1 MVKERR
7 EGSKLIHTYAEVELK
22 NGAKGILI
30 NVPGATVMD
39 CEFNFRAGEYLVD
52 RPKWE
57 VPHLMEHV
65 LLGANKFIPKARLFQ
80 AEFEK
85 NGAGNN
91 ASTGLYHITYEAECA
106 DFEWERILDL
116 MLTAISKPLFLRDE
130 FKAEYGNVK
139 DELMARSNNH
149 FRTLSIAA
157 REAHGLLGMSD
168 RERLKQIKNV
178 KLKDIKD
185 HYEATH
191 VTRNMRFVVAG
202 DLNGR
207 QAAIKKMIGNID
219 LPKGRA
225 DLELPN
231 EVPKNLEHPVFIARP
246 SVKNVYFDLNT
257 FALKRFTDAQM
268 DALELVN
275 GMLTATLYSRIL
287 GEARERGL
295 VYSLGSGVEVMRN
308 ATEWWFSAQV
318 IAKNAPALFE
328 IIVREIDR
336 VKQGEISDEDLE
348 AAKQYWLGR
357 HQRSAQTVSGT
368 MAGYTG
374 RFYFDGVVN
383 DYNAIPERIMAVTK
397 ETIVQVANEMFA
409 DRIGGLSV
417 LGGGSRSREL
427 TDRLNEMVQVLWK
440 S

>member
-1 MVKERR
+1 MK
-7 EGSKLIHTYAEVELK
+7 HTVTEITLN
-22 NGAKGILI
+22 NGAKGLLV

-39 CEFNFRAGEYLVD
+39 FEFNFRAGEYLVD
-52 RPKWE
+52 RAKWE

-106 DFEWERILDL
+106 DFEWQRILEL
-116 MLTAISKPLFLRDE
+116 MITAISQPLFLMEE

-139 DELMARSNNH
+139 DELTARSNNH
-149 FRTLSIAA
+149 FRTLSLSV
-157 REAHGLLGMSD
+157 REAHGLLAMTD

-178 KLKDIKD
+178 RRKDLVE
-185 HYEATH
+185 HYQNTH
-191 VTRNMRFVVAG
+191 TTKNLRFVIAGNMR
-202 DLNGR
+202 GR
-207 QAAIKKMIGNID
+207 TAAIKKMLEGF
-219 LPKGRA
+219 
-225 DLELPN
+225 ELPRGRSFIGLPD
-231 EVPKNLEHPVFIARP
+231 EQPICLDEPIFIARP
-246 SVKNVYFDLNT
+246 SVKNVYFEMET
-257 FALKRFTDAQM
+257 FALKRFEDDDM

-295 VYSLGSGVEVMRN
+295 VYSMGSGIDIMKNV
-308 ATEWWFSAQV
+308 TGWWFSAQV
-318 IAKNAPALFE
+318 INKNAPALFE
-328 IIVREIDR
+328 IITRELTRIREGDI
-336 VKQGEISDEDLE
+336 GPEDLE

-357 HQRSAQTVSGT
+357 HQRSAQTVAGT

-374 RFYFDGVVN
+374 RYYFDEIVN
-383 DYNAIPERIMAVTK
+383 DYESIPERIRAVSGQR
-397 ETIVQVANEMFA
+397 IQSAARRMFS
-409 DRIGGLSV
+409 DGIGGLGV
-417 LGGGSRSREL
+417 LGGGSRSKEL
-427 TDRLNEMVQVLWK
+427 ANQLNKQVEILWK

>member
-1 MVKERR
+1 M
-7 EGSKLIHTYAEVELK
+7 IHNATEIELN

-30 NVPGATVMD
+30 DVPGATVMD
-39 CEFNFRAGEYLVD
+39 FEFNFRAGEYLVP
-52 RPKWE
+52 RAKWE

-65 LLGANKFIPKARLFQ
+65 LLGANQLIPKARLFQ

-85 NGAGNN
+85 NGAANN

-106 DFEWERILDL
+106 DFEWQRIFEL

-130 FKAEYGNVK
+130 FTAEYGNVK
-139 DELMARSNNH
+139 DELTARSNNH
-149 FRTLSIAA
+149 FRTLSLAA
-157 REAHGLLGMSD
+157 REAHDLLAMSD

-178 KLKDIKD
+178 RLKDIND
-185 HYEATH
+185 HYQATH
-191 VTRNMRFVVAG
+191 TTRNMRFVIAG
-202 DLNGR
+202 NLKGR
-207 QAAIKKMIGNID
+207 QNIIKKTLEAIA

-225 DLELPN
+225 QLELPN
-231 EVPKNLEHPVFIARP
+231 EIPTNFKQPVFIARP
-246 SVKNVYFDLNT
+246 SVKNVYFDIDT
-257 FALKRFTDAQM
+257 FALKRFSDSETE
-268 DALELVN
+268 ALELVN

-295 VYSLGSGVEVMRN
+295 VYSMGSGVEVMRS

-328 IIVREIDR
+328 IIVRELTR
-336 VKQGEISDEDLE
+336 VKNGEISSQDLK

-374 RFYFDGVVN
+374 RYYFDGVMN
-383 DYNAIPERIMAVTK
+383 DYNAIPARINAVTK
-397 ETIVQVANEMFA
+397 ERIIQVVDEMFA
-409 DRIGGLSV
+409 DQVGGLSV
-417 LGGGSRSREL
+417 LGGGGRSREL
-427 TDRLNEMVQVLWK
+427 TEKLNEMVRPLWK